1 MNVEKIFL
9 DYTKSYVDDS
19 SECKYKVDHSF
30 RVRDIALEIGKS
42 IGMSDC
48 DMRLLNICGI
58 FHDIGRFEQWKR
70 YKTFV
75 DAKFVSHCEIGYDVL
90 KDSDILD
97 NIDLNEE
104 EKQIVLLVVLKH
116 GLVVLDDDIP
126 DYYKL
131 FIKVIMDADK
141 IDILNN
147 AVSGDISLDI
157 GDDEVSP
164 LVYENMFDHKILDMK
179 KKSTKA
185 DRLCV
190 WLAFVYGMH
199 FDYSYKYLKDGRIMS
214 KLIDTYKNKT
224 SNVVTKKQY
233 EKIGND
239 INLYLGGK
247 YVG

>member
-1 MNVEKIFL
+1 MLKRYFWIIQNHMLMIVVNV
-9 DYTKSYVDDS
+9 
-19 SECKYKVDHSF
+19 
-30 RVRDIALEIGKS
+30 S
-42 IGMSDC
+42 IS
-48 DMRLLNICGI
+48 LII
-58 FHDIGRFEQWKR
+58 RFESEILRWK
-70 YKTFV
+70 
-75 DAKFVSHCEIGYDVL
+75 
-90 KDSDILD
+90 
-97 NIDLNEE
+97 
-104 EKQIVLLVVLKH
+104 
-116 GLVVLDDDIP
+116 
-126 DYYKL
+126 
-131 FIKVIMDADK
+131 KVIMDADK

-147 AVSGDISLDI
+147 AVSRDISLDI

-199 FDYSYKYLKDGRIMS
+199 FDYSYKYLKDERIMS
-214 KLIDTYKNKT
+214 KLIEVYKNKT

-233 EKIGND
+233 EQIEND